1 MKSNTV
7 LMILF
12 ALFPVKIEI
21 EGSRDQERERS
32 REIKRDQGRSGSRE
46 RERERERVF
55 SKDFMSTFHGWG
67 STVSRLQ
74 SHYEETGYSLPLSP
88 QEFLVLI

>member
-1 MKSNTV
+1 
-7 LMILF
+7 MILF

-21 EGSRDQERERS
+21 EGSRDQERERDRERS
-32 REIKRDQGRSGSRE
+32 REIKGDQD
-46 RERERERVF
+46 RERERVF

>member
-21 EGSRDQERERS
+21 EGSRDQERERDRERS
-32 REIKRDQGRSGSRE
+32 REIKGDQD
-46 RERERERVF
+46 RERERVF

-74 SHYEETGYSLPLSP
+74 SHYEETGYSLPLTP

>member
-1 MKSNTV
+1 
-7 LMILF
+7 MILF

-32 REIKRDQGRSGSRE
+32 REIKRDQGRSGS
-46 RERERERVF
+46 RERERVF

>member
-1 MKSNTV
+1 
-7 LMILF
+7 MILF

-21 EGSRDQERERS
+21 EGSRDQERERDRERS
-32 REIKRDQGRSGSRE
+32 REIKGDQDRERE

>member
-1 MKSNTV
+1 
-7 LMILF
+7 MILF

-32 REIKRDQGRSGSRE
+32 REIKRDQGRSGS

>member
-21 EGSRDQERERS
+21 EGSRDQEREIERDQERS
-32 REIKRDQGRSGSRE
+32 REIRIE
-46 RERERERVF
+46 REREYFLRTLCPL
-55 SKDFMSTFHGWG
+55 FMDGVQLF
-67 STVSRLQ
+67 Q
-74 SHYEETGYSLPLSP
+74 GYRATTKRQVTLYH
-88 QEFLVLI
+88 

>member
-21 EGSRDQERERS
+21 EGSRDQERERDRERS
-32 REIKRDQGRSGSRE
+32 REIKGDQD
-46 RERERERVF
+46 RERERVF

>member
-1 MKSNTV
+1 
-7 LMILF
+7 MILF

-32 REIKRDQGRSGSRE
+32 REIKRDQGRSGSRERE